1 MVQDKG
7 IKATGRRLAGPLA
20 VAMLVPA
27 LLAGCGTA
35 RRVEVGAGAP
45 PSPGVTAPPLPLPA
59 FQGAVSAIEPQ
70 AGELV
75 VAVQIVWAPVLKV
88 DRHDR
93 RVVVTPETR
102 WEPGPGGIEVVHVGD
117 EVQVRA
123 EELGD
128 GRWRAHQVQLLDI
141 D

>member
-1 MVQDKG
+1 MQHAATE
-7 IKATGRRLAGPLA
+7 ATGRRPAWPLA
-20 VAMLVPA
+20 VAVLLVPA
-27 LLAGCGTA
+27 LLAGCGRAAT
-35 RRVEVGAGAP
+35 VEVGTGAP
-45 PSPGVTAPPLPLPA
+45 PPPAVTAPPVPLPS
-59 FQGAVSAIEPQ
+59 FQGAVAQIEPQ

-75 VAVQIVWAPVLKV
+75 VAVRIVWAPVLKA

-102 WEPGPGGIEVVHVGD
+102 WEPGPGGIDVLHVGD

-123 EELGD
+123 EELSD